1 MARRKE
7 LTQEELLIIRKNI
20 TEEEAFEKFFKDCYL
35 RNLRPAT
42 IEYYKNEF
50 HAAKLLLNKE
60 LVNCNQNDIEELI
73 LQSKKI
79 MKVTTINTRL
89 RALRAFYNFLAKTKL
104 IKESPMKNIKLLRDR
119 QKTIET
125 LDKNEIE
132 SLLKVIR
139 KQKTFI
145 GFRDEIILLVFL
157 DTGVRLSELVG
168 IDVEDVQGNKIIIRK
183 TKNLFERTVYLSDIT
198 EEQLKRYVIIR
209 GVLQT
214 NRLFINRDNEK
225 LNPHSIQSR
234 FTKYGKEA
242 KISKR
247 VSPHTFRHTMA
258 KRMIMAGVDAFTLM
272 TILGHSDMTITKRYV
287 NLWGADIELK
297 HKQFGALKG
306 LNI

>member
-1 MARRKE
+1 
-7 LTQEELLIIRKNI
+7 
-20 TEEEAFEKFFKDCYL
+20 
-35 RNLRPAT
+35 
-42 IEYYKNEF
+42 
-50 HAAKLLLNKE
+50 
-60 LVNCNQNDIEELI
+60 
-73 LQSKKI
+73 
-79 MKVTTINTRL
+79 
-89 RALRAFYNFLAKTKL
+89 
-104 IKESPMKNIKLLRDR
+104 MKNIKLLRDR

-139 KQKTFI
+139 KQKTLI
-145 GFRDEIILLVFL
+145 GFRDEVILLIFL

-168 IDVEDVQGNKIIIRK
+168 INVEDVQGNKIIIRK

-198 EEQLKRYVIIR
+198 QEQLKRYVIIR
-209 GVLQT
+209 GELET
-214 NRLFINRDNEK
+214 KRLFISRDNEK
-225 LNPHSIQSR
+225 LNPHSIQTR

-258 KRMIMAGVDAFTLM
+258 KRMIMAGVDAFTLV
-272 TILGHSDMTITKRYV
+272 TILGHSDITITKRYV

-297 HKQFGALKG
+297 HKQYGALKG